1 MEAVKQEFSGPVG
14 DVAGRDIIN
23 NNYSHGRPLTKA
35 ERSELNKLVQQLEN
49 EYGELGWQTWKFLHR
64 TIGVENIETMC
75 LDHRSQAE
83 TILGLLLDRA
93 KAEKAHAQLQQDYD
107 QIAESL
113 DIQDEDVK
121 QLTVQ
126 VETLTRSNAAMQRL
140 HQSATKT
147 TARDKEVNELA
158 EKLYQ
163 ANRSCSDM
171 QRRYELSR
179 ASLEESQ
186 SRYAAAVGSAISFRK
201 RWLWSWG
208 AIGVLT
214 CLMVTLSYQ
223 TYKLR
228 NTLRATEARLS
239 VCEFEGKT
247 YGVGSSVS
255 GDAAAALKCVLG
267 ERGTPEWQAAGK
279 PRNRAKT

>member
-23 NNYSHGRPLTKA
+23 HNYSHGRPLTKA
-35 ERSELNKLVQQLEN
+35 ERSELNKLVQQLET
-49 EYGELGWQTWKFLHR
+49 EHGELGWQTWKFLHR

-75 LDHRSQAE
+75 LDHRDQAE

-93 KAEKAHAQLQQDYD
+93 KAQKAHAQLEKDYD
-107 QIAESL
+107 RLAEAL
-113 DIQDEDVK
+113 HIQDEDVK
-121 QLTVQ
+121 QLTAQ
-126 VETLTRSNAAMQRL
+126 VETLTRSNAAIQRL

-147 TARDKEVNELA
+147 TARDKEVHDLTERLF
-158 EKLYQ
+158 Q

-171 QRRYELSR
+171 QQRYESAR
-179 ASLEESQ
+179 ASLSESQ
-186 SRYAAAVGSAISFRK
+186 SRYAAAVSSAVSFRK

-208 AIGVLT
+208 AIGVLA
-214 CLMVTLSYQ
+214 CLMVALSYQ
-223 TYKLR
+223 TFKLR
-228 NTLRATEARLS
+228 NTLHATEARLS

-247 YGVGSSVS
+247 YGVGSSVTN
-255 GDAAAALKCVLG
+255 DDVATLKCVLG
-267 ERGTPEWQAAGK
+267 ERGTPEWQATGK